1 MKQKVNKTNLMHCYV
16 LKNCSPKHD
25 KYVIL
30 KNNLVYNASKFYE
43 WREKMIER
51 FKNGL
56 FPIYYDRDYE
66 ERMKFEKKEKKK
78 KKEHLMQLN
87 LMNGLINKKQT

>member
-1 MKQKVNKTNLMHCYV
+1 
-16 LKNCSPKHD
+16 
-25 KYVIL
+25 
-30 KNNLVYNASKFYE
+30 
-43 WREKMIER
+43 MIEG

-66 ERMKFEKKEKKK
+66 ERMKFEKEEKKK